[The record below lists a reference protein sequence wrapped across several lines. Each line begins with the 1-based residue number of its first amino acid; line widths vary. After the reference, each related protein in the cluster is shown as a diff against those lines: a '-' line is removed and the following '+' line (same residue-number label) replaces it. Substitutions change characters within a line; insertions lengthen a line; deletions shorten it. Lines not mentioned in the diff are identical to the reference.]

1 MPPTRLLRSTEIPQ
15 ADNLANVRSVLEA
28 LAGGATA
35 KEAIAQQTGI
45 SLRHVGYALAAA
57 RVLGWLGDDDAS
69 ITPAGRGLLAAPP
82 GTADER
88 THLRRAIFACDV
100 VREVAP
106 DLFEPAA
113 PTAVALARRLF
124 RFTAGIGKETARR
137 RAQTLLAW
145 RSQVLEQQLP
155 LFPRRPRKRRAA
167 APAGAGA
174 EAGPGAGDEAA
185 PAAEAEAGPGDE
197 AGPAAGAEAGPGDE
211 VGPAAGAE
219 AGPGAGGEAAPAA
232 GAEAASP
239 MPRGESDAPA
249 ADRPSRPGRPRGRS
263 RR

>member
-15 ADNLANVRSVLEA
+15 ADNLANVRRVLEA

-69 ITPAGRGLLAAPP
+69 ITPTGRELLAAPP
-82 GTADER
+82 STADER
-88 THLRRAIFACDV
+88 ALLRRAIFACDV
-100 VREVAP
+100 VKEVAP

-113 PTAVALARRLF
+113 PTAVALARRLY
-124 RFTAGIGKETARR
+124 RSTAGIAKETARR

-155 LFPRRPRKRRAA
+155 LFPKRPRKRRAA
-167 APAGAGA
+167 APAGASA
-174 EAGPGAGDEAA
+174 EAAPGAGDAAA
-185 PAAEAEAGPGDE
+185 PAAAADAAPFAGDE
-197 AGPAAGAEAGPGDE
+197 GAPAP
-211 VGPAAGAE
+211 
-219 AGPGAGGEAAPAA
+219 GEATSLPIAP
-232 GAEAASP
+232 
-239 MPRGESDAPA
+239 GESDAPA
-249 ADRPSRPGRPRGRS
+249 ADRPAQARRAPRRS

>member
-15 ADNLANVRSVLEA
+15 ADNLANVRRVLEA

-35 KEAIAQQTGI
+35 REEIAQQTGI

-57 RVLGWLGDDDAS
+57 RVLGWLGDDDVS

-88 THLRRAIFACDV
+88 AHLRRAIFACDV
-100 VREVAP
+100 VKEVAP

-113 PTAVALARRLF
+113 PTAVALARRLY
-124 RFTAGIGKETARR
+124 RSTAGIAKETARR

-155 LFPRRPRKRRAA
+155 LFPKRPRKRRAA
-167 APAGAGA
+167 APAGASA
-174 EAGPGAGDEAA
+174 EAAPGAGDAAA
-185 PAAEAEAGPGDE
+185 PAAAADAAPRAGDE
-197 AGPAAGAEAGPGDE
+197 G
-211 VGPAAGAE
+211 
-219 AGPGAGGEAAPAA
+219 APA
-232 GAEAASP
+232 P
-239 MPRGESDAPA
+239 GEETSLPIAPGERDAPA
-249 ADRPSRPGRPRGRS
+249 ADRPAQARRAPRRS

>member
-15 ADNLANVRSVLEA
+15 ADNLANVRRVLEA
-28 LAGGATA
+28 LAGGASA
-35 KEAIAQQTGI
+35 KEEVAQQTGI
-45 SLRHVGYALAAA
+45 SVRHVGYALAAA

-88 THLRRAIFACDV
+88 AHLRRAIFACDV
-100 VREVAP
+100 VKAVAP

-113 PTAVALARRLF
+113 PTVVALARRLY
-124 RFTAGIGKETARR
+124 RSTAGIAKETARR

-167 APAGAGA
+167 APAGASA
-174 EAGPGAGDEAA
+174 EAA
-185 PAAEAEAGPGDE
+185 PFAGD
-197 AGPAAGAEAGPGDE
+197 A
-211 VGPAAGAE
+211 
-219 AGPGAGGEAAPAA
+219 AAPAP
-232 GAEAASP
+232 GEGTSSP
-239 MPRGESDAPA
+239 VAPGESDAPA
-249 ADRPSRPGRPRGRS
+249 ADRPAQARRAPGRS

>member
-15 ADNLANVRSVLEA
+15 ADNLANVRRVLEA

-57 RVLGWLGDDDAS
+57 RVLGWLGDDDVS

-88 THLRRAIFACDV
+88 AHLRRAIFACDV
-100 VREVAP
+100 VKEVAP

-113 PTAVALARRLF
+113 PTAVALARRLY
-124 RFTAGIGKETARR
+124 RSTAGIAKETARR

-155 LFPRRPRKRRAA
+155 LFPKRPRKRRAA
-167 APAGAGA
+167 APASASA
-174 EAGPGAGDEAA
+174 EAAPGAGDAAA
-185 PAAEAEAGPGDE
+185 PA
-197 AGPAAGAEAGPGDE
+197 
-211 VGPAAGAE
+211 
-219 AGPGAGGEAAPAA
+219 
-232 GAEAASP
+232 
-239 MPRGESDAPA
+239 
-249 ADRPSRPGRPRGRS
+249 
-263 RR
+263 

>member
-15 ADNLANVRSVLEA
+15 ADNLANVRRVLEA

-57 RVLGWLGDDDAS
+57 RVLGWLGDDDVS

-88 THLRRAIFACDV
+88 AHLRRAIFACDV
-100 VREVAP
+100 VKEVAP

-113 PTAVALARRLF
+113 PTAVALARRLY
-124 RFTAGIGKETARR
+124 RSTAGIAKETARR

-155 LFPRRPRKRRAA
+155 LFPKRPR
-167 APAGAGA
+167 
-174 EAGPGAGDEAA
+174 
-185 PAAEAEAGPGDE
+185 
-197 AGPAAGAEAGPGDE
+197 
-211 VGPAAGAE
+211 
-219 AGPGAGGEAAPAA
+219 
-232 GAEAASP
+232 
-239 MPRGESDAPA
+239 
-249 ADRPSRPGRPRGRS
+249 
-263 RR
+263 